1 MQKTKTILF
10 IILLMSIM
18 LFPSCV
24 LAKDFTLIGTTSE
37 TISEAFDA
45 EGITGYDLSN
55 YSETGDK
62 VAIYLF
68 RKNGCI
74 NCKNFLT
81 YVKEVLLPNYGDKFK
96 LISYEL
102 SSNQSNFNLLD
113 KVATFFNKGQST
125 YTTPFVVVGNKTFSG
140 AIYHDNNKRAEIE
153 ATIQSGTTYNVID
166 EMTNGNENI
175 NNNKIFNDNNITLTS
190 EQLLNSNYTLK
201 ATAIDRKNIRL
212 DSFNYISAYD
222 IAMYHNGIIIP
233 LKNGSFQ
240 IKIPVTENYD
250 VYKVAYIEN
259 GNIKETLEA
268 TMENGFITFTTSHLS
283 EYAIYGMNHVSSS
296 DQVTEENPNTLDNS
310 QISMILLVLGAITLI
325 GSISLYK
332 KLN

>member
-1 MQKTKTILF
+1 MKKIKSILF
-10 IILLMSIM
+10 MLLLVSIM
-18 LFPSCV
+18 VFPSCV

-37 TISEAFDA
+37 TISEALDA

-55 YSETGDK
+55 YSETDDK
-62 VAIYLF
+62 VPIYLF

-102 SSNQSNFNLLD
+102 SSNQSNFNLLN
-113 KVATFFNKGQST
+113 KVANFFNKGQTT
-125 YTTPFVVVGNKTFSG
+125 YSTPFVVVGSKTFSG

-153 ATIQSGTTYNVID
+153 ATIQSGTTYDVID
-166 EMTNGNENI
+166 ELTNGNENI

-190 EQLLNSNYTLK
+190 EQLLNSSYTLK
-201 ATAIDRKNIRL
+201 ATAIDRKNITL
-212 DSFNYISAYD
+212 DKFSYINAYD
-222 IAMYHNGIIIP
+222 ISMYHNGTIIP

-250 VYKVAYIEN
+250 VYKIAYIEN
-259 GNIKETLEA
+259 GNIKETFEA
-268 TMENGFITFTTSHLS
+268 TMENGFVTFTTSHLS
-283 EYAIYGMNHVSSS
+283 EYAVYGMNHVITS
-296 DQVTEENPNTLDNS
+296 DHVTEENPNTLDK
-310 QISMILLVLGAITLI
+310 IPTSMILLVLGVITLI
-325 GSISLYK
+325 GSTSLYK
-332 KLN
+332 KIN